1 MCFGKRHA
9 KSRIPRGTLG
19 PQQDSGGVG
28 PKSPLHTWEHQ
39 SCPACLGDEHWEQQS
54 TTFGN
59 LAETSLKFLHGKG
72 YNIRSKSTFKIQVIL
87 IMAFLKLSHH
97 SGWWFG
103 TWLFFSISYM
113 GYIWDV
119 ILPIDELIF
128 FRGVGWNH
136 QAAFIFVAETCF
148 QDSIPFLPG
157 FCTGHQL
164 HRELQDLE
172 FKEDGSG
179 KAPKFDSWSCAN
191 FG

>member
-1 MCFGKRHA
+1 MPGRWTLRTAIDHVWKPGGDLV
-9 KSRIPRGTLG
+9 KIPAWQRLQYTVKIHLQNPG
-19 PQQDSGGVG
+19 DSDHGISETQ
-28 PKSPLHTWEHQ
+28 SPFWLVVW
-39 SCPACLGDEHWEQQS
+39 
-54 TTFGN
+54 N
-59 LAETSLKFLHGKG
+59 
-72 YNIRSKSTFKIQVIL
+72 
-87 IMAFLKLSHH
+87 MAI
-97 SGWWFG
+97 
-103 TWLFFSISYM
+103 FFHFIY
-113 GYIWDV
+113 GIYIWDV